1 MSSSCPVIALNWLD
15 WKIESRSSDWVG
27 ERREGGEEEE
37 GGRRGR
43 RGRGKEWGGRSCFL
57 MLPGEGGEGGRI
69 GGKRGGRGKGEN
81 WARGGKSAG

>member
-1 MSSSCPVIALNWLD
+1 MSSSCPVMALNWLD
-15 WKIESRSSDWVG
+15 WKIESRRSDVG

-43 RGRGKEWGGRSCFL
+43 SGRGKGWGGSSCFL

-81 WARGGKSAG
+81 WPRGGKSPG